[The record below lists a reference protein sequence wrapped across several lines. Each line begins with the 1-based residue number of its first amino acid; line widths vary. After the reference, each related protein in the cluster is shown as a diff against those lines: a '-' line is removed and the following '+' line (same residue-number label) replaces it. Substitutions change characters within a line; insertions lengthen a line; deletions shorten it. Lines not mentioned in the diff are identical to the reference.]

1 MVNNLLNELLG
12 MVYFTGL
19 DLQLDI
25 TEQDQEGWVQAPREG
40 ENRAPSLPPL
50 PSLLFLLTPASKLDG
65 RLS

>member
-25 TEQDQEGWVQAPREG
+25 TEQDQEGRVQA
-40 ENRAPSLPPL
+40 